1 MCLVAQWY
9 GPDAWWLKW
18 TGSDLV
24 LLLELAQ
31 RTHGDRGSHLQQSL
45 RDAVRAGR
53 LCAEERLPGS
63 RELAVAARMAR
74 GTVVEAYEQ
83 LVAEGYLEARSGS
96 GTLVASAA
104 LRGAAEPPG
113 TPPGPRRFE
122 VDLRPGFPDLGSFPG
137 DDWAWALARAARS
150 ITRGQLTYG
159 SPLGHPFAREAIAG
173 ALRRTR
179 AAETT
184 PAAVALG
191 SGFAQCVTLVLA
203 VLAERGVR
211 SLAVEDPGDR
221 SVDDVAHSVGMEVIG
236 IPVDGEGIDVEAL
249 AESGAEA
256 VIVTPAHQAPTG
268 AVLSPSRRA
277 QLIAWADATGGWVL
291 EDDYDS
297 EFRYDRQPVGALQ
310 GVAPDRVILF
320 GSTSKTHAP
329 AIRIGW
335 IAAPGVLLP
344 RLAERKDAAD
354 RGSSALDQF
363 AFGLLLDSGRHDRHV
378 RAMRSVY
385 KRRRGALVAALGE
398 WAPWLRLT
406 GIEAGFHGL
415 LQLPSGSAEDDVV
428 ERAAERSVALRG
440 LTGYSLLQSGLP
452 TLALGFGGSD
462 EEQIEAGVRI
472 IADLTR

>member
-1 MCLVAQWY
+1 M
-9 GPDAWWLKW
+9 
-18 TGSDLV
+18 
-24 LLLELAQ
+24 
-31 RTHGDRGSHLQQSL
+31 
-45 RDAVRAGR
+45 
-53 LCAEERLPGS
+53 
-63 RELAVAARMAR
+63 
-74 GTVVEAYEQ
+74 
-83 LVAEGYLEARSGS
+83 
-96 GTLVASAA
+96 
-104 LRGAAEPPG
+104 
-113 TPPGPRRFE
+113 
-122 VDLRPGFPDLGSFPG
+122 
-137 DDWAWALARAARS
+137 
-150 ITRGQLTYG
+150 
-159 SPLGHPFAREAIAG
+159 
-173 ALRRTR
+173 
-179 AAETT
+179 
-184 PAAVALG
+184 
-191 SGFAQCVTLVLA
+191 
-203 VLAERGVR
+203 
-211 SLAVEDPGDR
+211 EDPGDR
-221 SVDDVAHSVGMEVIG
+221 SVDDVAHSLGMEVIG

-310 GVAPDRVILF
+310 GVAPDRVILL

-344 RLAERKDAAD
+344 QLAERKDAAD

-385 KRRRGALVAALGE
+385 KRRRGVLVAALGE

-440 LTGYSLLQSGLP
+440 LSGYSLLQSELP